1 MVLFEFH
8 NLQLLNDTFLRSG
21 FEKSLGIE
29 EVLLVGPI
37 EPAIKNVFLL

>member
-8 NLQLLNDTFLRSG
+8 NLPFLRSG

-29 EVLLVGPI
+29 EVLLVVPI
-37 EPAIKNVFLL
+37 EPAIKIRFLL